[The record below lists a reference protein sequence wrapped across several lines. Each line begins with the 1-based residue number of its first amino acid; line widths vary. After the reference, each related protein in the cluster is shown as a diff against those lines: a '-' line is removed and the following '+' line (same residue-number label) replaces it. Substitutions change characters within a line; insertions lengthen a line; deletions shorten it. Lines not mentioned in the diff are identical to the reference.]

1 MISIALAARRELPGE
16 LRGALSACAC
26 ADLQLAVIVQSRG
39 WLFTLPAAGIKFVF
53 QQVADIADTELN
65 DESTVHEQ
73 LLLLQ
78 VQLEEGDITDDE
90 YVEREAELMQ
100 RLREIK
106 ARKREQ
112 QQALASEVPPEADVT
127 ARRRMVIETPFDQD

>member
-1 MISIALAARRELPGE
+1 MLFKL
-16 LRGALSACAC
+16 LGAP
-26 ADLQLAVIVQSRG
+26 
-39 WLFTLPAAGIKFVF
+39 FTLPAAGIKFVF
-53 QQVADIADTELN
+53 QQVADIADAELN
-65 DESTVHEQ
+65 DESAVHEQ

-90 YVEREAELMQ
+90 YVEQEAVLMQ

-112 QQALASEVPPEADVT
+112 QEALASEVPPEADVT
-127 ARRRMVIETPFDQD
+127 ARRRVVIETPFDQD

>member
-1 MISIALAARRELPGE
+1 MLFKL
-16 LRGALSACAC
+16 LGAP
-26 ADLQLAVIVQSRG
+26 
-39 WLFTLPAAGIKFVF
+39 FTLPAAGVKFVF
-53 QQVADIADTELN
+53 QQIADLADAELN

-78 VQLEEGDITDDE
+78 VQLEDGDIDEDE
-90 YVEREAELMQ
+90 YVEREADLLQ

-112 QQALASEVPPEADVT
+112 QIEEVPPEADVT
-127 ARRRMVIETPFDQD
+127 ARRRFVVETPFDEP